1 MKRLTIA
8 LFVYP
13 EMGRYYMTNLTNI
26 DTHAK
31 FKTVAEMDAAAN
43 SHIYANWNDLNET
56 DRKVLDTIRRYSS
69 IYRAAKIKVATIAE
83 LIGKSEITV
92 RRATA
97 KLERLG
103 IIERIK
109 TKRPINVGQ
118 GANIYVILPYDDKAE
133 MKAPE
138 EVAKPTESKS
148 EHRYSESD
156 PLSFNFKPKPKP
168 LLHNTFQFEPSL
180 YNRFKSI
187 LSNSTGDT
195 SIASRLFG
203 IYRAHSIRYM
213 RFDIHAGQGELF
225 EDLAMQ
231 ALHITTQATK
241 RKKLRNLTGYYDGV
255 LRKLIDKALFSDAFM
270 DYDVEPD
277 FRICT
282 H

>member
-1 MKRLTIA
+1 
-8 LFVYP
+8 
-13 EMGRYYMTNLTNI
+13 MTNLVHI

-43 SHIYANWNDLNET
+43 QHIYANWNELNET

-69 IYRAAKIKVATIAE
+69 IYRAAKIKVATIAD
-83 LIGKSEITV
+83 LIDKSEITV

-97 KLERLG
+97 KLDRLG

-138 EVAKPTESKS
+138 EVAKPTESKA
-148 EHRYSESD
+148 EVVKSESD
-156 PLSFNFKPKPKP
+156 PLSFNCKPNPKP

-180 YNRFKSI
+180 YNRFKMM
-187 LSNSTGDT
+187 LSNSTADT
-195 SIASRLFG
+195 SIASRLYG
-203 IYRAHSIRYM
+203 IYRAQSIRLM
-213 RFDIHAGQGELF
+213 RFDHLAGQNELF

-231 ALHITTQATK
+231 ALRITTQATK
-241 RKKLRNLTGYYDGV
+241 RKKVRSLTGYYDGV
-255 LRKLIDKALFSDAFM
+255 LRELIGKSLFSDAFM

-277 FRICT
+277 FKICT